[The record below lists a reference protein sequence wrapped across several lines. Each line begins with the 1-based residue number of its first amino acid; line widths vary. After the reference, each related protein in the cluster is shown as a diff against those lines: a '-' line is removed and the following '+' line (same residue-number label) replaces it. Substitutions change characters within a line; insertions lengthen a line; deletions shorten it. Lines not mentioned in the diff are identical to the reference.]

1 MIGQVPLRAALARS
15 TAVMRWSRAHLPLG
29 AGVARGASLMRW
41 GVRWGR
47 ANVSL
52 RQGIEGS
59 GSLLR
64 AAGVLARLVVT
75 ASGTVVNL
83 VLLPATA
90 LRVTMTH
97 LLLRLNAVPVVEA
110 GYDVRPPGPFIDYEL
125 PPTYAGVCAVVLV
138 PTGVLAA
145 GGTISVLPAVLQWHV
160 LDARPEQATLLFAAL
175 GLTLVA
181 RALPE
186 GWEAAMLWRAS
197 GNQARG
203 GNPFAL
209 LLWPLTGAMALVTR
223 LPAFLSTPL
232 AIAGVLWLLL
242 TKVAHWPA

>member
-1 MIGQVPLRAALARS
+1 MTGPEPLRAALARS
-15 TAVMRWSRAHLPLG
+15 TAVMRWSQAHLPLG
-29 AGVARGASLMRW
+29 AGVERGASLVRW
-41 GVRWGR
+41 GTRWGR
-47 ANVSL
+47 AHVSL

-59 GSLLR
+59 GSLVR
-64 AAGVLARLVVT
+64 AAGVLVRLGVA

-97 LLLRLNAVPVVEA
+97 LLLRLNAIPIVEA
-110 GYDVRPPGPFIDYEL
+110 GYDVRPPGAFIDYEP
-125 PPTYAGVCAVVLV
+125 PPTYAGACAVVLV
-138 PTGVLAA
+138 PTLVLAA
-145 GGTISVLPAVLQWHV
+145 GGTICLLPALLQWRM
-160 LDARPEQATLLFAAL
+160 LDARPERATLLFAAL

-197 GNQARG
+197 GNQGRG

-209 LLWPLTGAMALVTR
+209 LLWPLTAAMALVTR
-223 LPAFLSTPL
+223 LPAYLSAPL
-232 AIAGVLWLLL
+232 AIAGVLWVLL
-242 TKVAHWPA
+242 KVAHWPA